1 MKQGFTLLEL
11 MIVVAIIACLSM
23 LSVPR
28 LMKILAK
35 AKRSEAYV
43 YLRTIAQAQKIY
55 FAEQGS
61 YSSSLKEIGWSPE
74 GAFNYTYGLPGTQE
88 GEGCFVG
95 KLGTSSSQLRG
106 GITKEG
112 FIVSAAGTIYGEV
125 PDIVTI
131 NQDGE
136 IVIVQDGLM

>member
-11 MIVVAIIACLSM
+11 MIVVAIIACLSI

-28 LMKILAK
+28 LMKTLAK

-43 YLRTIAQAQKIY
+43 YLRTIAQAQKVY
-55 FAEQGS
+55 FAEQGT
-61 YSSSLKEIGWSPE
+61 YSTSLKEIGWKPE

-95 KLGTSSSQLRG
+95 KLGTPSSFLKG
-106 GITKEG
+106 GITKKG
-112 FIVSAAGTIYGEV
+112 FVISAAGTIYGDAPDVLTVNQEGVIEV
-125 PDIVTI
+125 
-131 NQDGE
+131 
-136 IVIVQDGLM
+136 VQDGLL

>member
-23 LSVPR
+23 LSVPH
-28 LMKILAK
+28 LMKTLAK

-88 GEGCFVG
+88 GEGCFIG
-95 KLGTSSSQLRG
+95 KLGTPSSQLRG
-106 GITKEG
+106 GITKKG

-125 PDIVTI
+125 ADIVTI
-131 NQDGE
+131 NQDGD
-136 IVIVQDGLM
+136 IVIVQDGLV